1 MSERDELFEIVM
13 RDPISSGG
21 DAVWTNDLLEAFE
34 QRVKREHAHEL
45 AEKIRDVCHDA
56 YDPGE
61 PGVCQLSG
69 WTAARVIDP
78 EVQS

>member
-45 AEKIRDVCHDA
+45 AEKIRNSDWLRDA
-56 YDPGE
+56 TDDHMSD
-61 PGVCQLSG
+61 CNM
-69 WTAARVIDP
+69 AAYLIDP
-78 EVQS
+78 EIDED